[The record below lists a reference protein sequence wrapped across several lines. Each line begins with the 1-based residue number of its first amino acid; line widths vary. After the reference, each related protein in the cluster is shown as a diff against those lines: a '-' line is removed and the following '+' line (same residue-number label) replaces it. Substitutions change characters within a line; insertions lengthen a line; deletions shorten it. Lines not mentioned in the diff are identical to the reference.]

1 MEDENKRRFFKYA
14 ERLLQHW
21 NLLEYWFLAALVPD
35 DAQRRG
41 LLHRFG
47 DKVALNDDNIDILN
61 VADFKE
67 AVDSF
72 CERKGDLSFLSENE
86 NWFEFLDVNDLAK
99 KMKAE
104 FSYHYGI
111 SRKWR
116 NWIGMEGI
124 VSTCRCAIEH
134 VTLYFS
140 WRRPRNIIFTGG
152 FLLEEKDRHSKKL
165 PKINYT
171 TNHQVTT
178 NLPTGKLTLWSTNNS
193 VDQRKRHL
201 INDVLRLFPARATL
215 MAYYKCVIRSFSL
228 SKICVVARQNCSF
241 AKE

>member
-72 CERKGDLSFLSENE
+72 CERKGDLNFLSENE
-86 NWFEFLDVNDLAK
+86 NWFEFLVVNNLAK

-111 SRKWR
+111 SRK
-116 NWIGMEGI
+116 
-124 VSTCRCAIEH
+124 
-134 VTLYFS
+134 
-140 WRRPRNIIFTGG
+140 
-152 FLLEEKDRHSKKL
+152 
-165 PKINYT
+165 
-171 TNHQVTT
+171 
-178 NLPTGKLTLWSTNNS
+178 
-193 VDQRKRHL
+193 
-201 INDVLRLFPARATL
+201 
-215 MAYYKCVIRSFSL
+215 
-228 SKICVVARQNCSF
+228 
-241 AKE
+241 